1 MLYDMVN
8 ATQAARAP
16 DSPGVRG
23 YWYNHGGLNN
33 QKMALIGL
41 LLSGIKDRQTIN
53 LPYIYNKD
61 LQTEQEYL
69 VRLENVFELNRIRDF
84 TRLHGVTVLSAC
96 PSGERGGWDC
106 FNAFHEFF
114 VGATDRRTLE
124 ISLGAM
130 SSLQPRIVSHP
141 AFRGLRD
148 FVFGSL
154 GIDMV
159 VQLRIESDW
168 RDHFEYTLRPIIG
181 GAEDNGIGF
190 AEILSKVRNTFP
202 DLKMIYATSDEN
214 AMLSSKNEIR
224 TFCRSR
230 FGLELLW
237 KSDLLNPALTGSL
250 TPLDLSLIDFEMAKY
265 SPRFVGLTSSTFSNL
280 LCVEKFANTGKPV
293 TGHYIYN
300 HLGDMVVERR
310 DNGFTTSA
318 HQAVAP
324 ASAAEL
330 LTGGG

>member
-69 VRLENVFELNRIRDF
+69 VRFENVFELNRIRDF
-84 TRLHGVTVLSAC
+84 ARLHGVTVLSAC
-96 PSGERGGWDC
+96 PSGERGGWDW

-114 VGATDRRTLE
+114 VGAADRRTLE

-130 SSLQPRIVSHP
+130 SSLRPCIVSHP

-154 GIDMV
+154 GINIV

-168 RDHFEYTLRPIIG
+168 RDHFEHSLRPTIG
-181 GAEDNGIGF
+181 ASEDNGIGF

-202 DLKMIYATSDEN
+202 DLRMIYATSDEN

-237 KSDLLNPALTGSL
+237 KSDLLDPAVASSL

-265 SPRFVGLTSSTFSNL
+265 SPRFVGLTTSTFSNL
-280 LCVEKFANTGKPV
+280 LCVEKFASAGKPV
-293 TGHYIYN
+293 TGQYIYN
-300 HLGDMVVERR
+300 HPGEVVVERR
-310 DNGFTTSA
+310 DNGFVTSA
-318 HQAVAP
+318 QRAVVP

-330 LTGGG
+330 LTGSG